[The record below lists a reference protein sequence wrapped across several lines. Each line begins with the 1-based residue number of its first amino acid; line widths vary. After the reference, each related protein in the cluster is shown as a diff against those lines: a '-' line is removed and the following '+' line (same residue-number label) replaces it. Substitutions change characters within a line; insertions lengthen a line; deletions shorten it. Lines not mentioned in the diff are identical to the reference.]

1 MLHYIAFAV
10 FIRGLSSVLVVLS
23 DDIFRFLMATLG
35 FQRDWKS
42 YLLGF
47 GFIRV
52 GEKVYYGYGLVVLL
66 MVCLTWSKVF

>member
-1 MLHYIAFAV
+1 MLHYIAV

-23 DDIFRFLMATLG
+23 DDIFRFPLG

-42 YLLGF
+42 YLLVF

-52 GEKVYYGYGLVVLL
+52 GGKVYYGCGLGVY
-66 MVCLTWSKVF
+66 